1 MATKHQITL
10 RFKDEYAKASKKQK
24 GVILDRMCETLN
36 IGRSTARRRLREAS
50 SGGVAEPRRPEGPR
64 RYSDRSRELLREV
77 WLLMDMCLSSN
88 RGGRV
93 RRLIWTL
100 GGGAVLLGFG
110 CPCSLIMP

>member
-1 MATKHQITL
+1 MEDGISMATKHQITL

-77 WLLMDMCLSSN
+77 WLLMDM
-88 RGGRV
+88 
-93 RRLIWTL
+93 
-100 GGGAVLLGFG
+100 
-110 CPCSLIMP
+110 PCGKYLKAMPPQWLVFSQVGVSVWGW